1 MSAVLVSVLV
11 PSYNYVRYL
20 PVALKSVLDQTFA
33 NFELLI
39 VEDGSADQSLAVAR
53 AFAARDSRVRV
64 LTHPD
69 GKNHGL
75 PATLALGL
83 AHARGPWI
91 AFLEADDL
99 WRPDCLERRL
109 ETLRH
114 SGADVALNN
123 IAPLPMPGAKTE
135 WFEGYVPRVMRWHEA
150 QSAGTSAMR
159 APVAFMPGDIP
170 PHGAPVAIDARCGR
184 AYGAGNSFL
193 LENRIPTFSCAMAR
207 AELLRAVSLR
217 SPVPRWLD
225 WWVWAQLAQC
235 AKFAYVPEKLTRWRL
250 HPKSWNAKIRPASY
264 MDDYRAMGR
273 GLRRLC
279 ARKLARDRQWRWLAF
294 LFLPAFA
301 RVAARLAQPLAE
313 DGLSPTLRRVWSRLN
328 FSGGI
333 WKL

>member
-1 MSAVLVSVLV
+1 MSAALVSVLV
-11 PSYNYVRYL
+11 PSHNYARYL
-20 PVALKSVLDQTFA
+20 PVTLKSALEQTFA
-33 NFELLI
+33 DFELLI
-39 VEDGSADQSLAVAR
+39 VEDGSTDQSLAVAR
-53 AFAARDSRVRV
+53 AFAARDNRARV

-69 GKNHGL
+69 GKNLGL

-83 AHARGPWI
+83 AHARGRWI

-109 ETLRH
+109 EALRH
-114 SGADVALNN
+114 SGAEVALNN
-123 IAPLPMPGAKTE
+123 IAPLPMPGAKTQ

-150 QSAGTSAMR
+150 QSAETSAMR
-159 APVAFMPGDIP
+159 APGASMPGDIP
-170 PHGAPVAIDARCGR
+170 PHGASGINARLGQ
-184 AYGAGNSFL
+184 AYDAGNAFL
-193 LENRIPTFSCAMAR
+193 LENKIPTFSCAMVR

-225 WWVWAQLAQC
+225 WWVWAQLAQR

-250 HPKSWNAKIRPASY
+250 HPKSWNAKVRPASY

-273 GLRRLC
+273 GLRRLY
-279 ARKLARDRQWRWLAF
+279 ARELMRDGQWRWLGF

-301 RVAARLAQPLAE
+301 RVAARFARPLAE
-313 DGLSPTLRRVWSRLN
+313 DGLSSTLRRVWSRLN